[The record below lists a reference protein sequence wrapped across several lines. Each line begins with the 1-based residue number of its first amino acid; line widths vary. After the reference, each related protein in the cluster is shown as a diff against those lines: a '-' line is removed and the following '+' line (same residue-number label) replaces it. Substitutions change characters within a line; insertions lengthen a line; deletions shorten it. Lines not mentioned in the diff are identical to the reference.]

1 MNTRRLFREDVYL
14 KTCEAV
20 VQTVSTH
27 EGKVLVTLDQTI
39 FFPTGGGQSC
49 DIGTMNGLSVVDVYE
64 YKDDILHCV
73 DCAPDTLQS
82 GDTVQLAIDWTHRF
96 DNMQRHCGEHILSG
110 MFYREYGGVNRGFHM
125 GDNYMTVDISLEENP
140 DFLRG

>member
-49 DIGTMNGLSVVDVYE
+49 DIGTMNGLPVVDVYE

-73 DCAPDTLQS
+73 DCAPDALQS
-82 GDTVQLAIDWTHRF
+82 GDTVQLAIDWTTAASTSSAA
-96 DNMQRHCGEHILSG
+96 CST
-110 MFYREYGGVNRGFHM
+110 VN
-125 GDNYMTVDISLEENP
+125 TAASTAASTWETTT
-140 DFLRG
+140 

>member
-49 DIGTMNGLSVVDVYE
+49 DIGTMNGLPVVDVYE
-64 YKDDILHCV
+64 YKDDILHWRRLR
-73 DCAPDTLQS
+73 AGHT
-82 GDTVQLAIDWTHRF
+82 AERRHRPSCHRL
-96 DNMQRHCGEHILSG
+96 DP
-110 MFYREYGGVNRGFHM
+110 
-125 GDNYMTVDISLEENP
+125 SL
-140 DFLRG
+140 

>member
-49 DIGTMNGLSVVDVYE
+49 DIGTMNGLPVVDVYE
-64 YKDDILHCV
+64 YKDDILRQHA
-73 DCAPDTLQS
+73 APLRR
-82 GDTVQLAIDWTHRF
+82 AHP
-96 DNMQRHCGEHILSG
+96 QRHVL
-110 MFYREYGGVNRGFHM
+110 
-125 GDNYMTVDISLEENP
+125 P
-140 DFLRG
+140 

>member
-49 DIGTMNGLSVVDVYE
+49 DIGTMSGLPVVDVYE

-73 DCAPDTLQS
+73 DCSPDALQS
-82 GDTVQLAIDWTHRF
+82 GDTVQLAIDWTIASTT
-96 DNMQRHCGEHILSG
+96 CSATAASTSSAACST
-110 MFYREYGGVNRGFHM
+110 VN
-125 GDNYMTVDISLEENP
+125 TAASTAASTWETTT
-140 DFLRG
+140 